1 MVKVPLAG
9 SWARRARA
17 MGTRGTSGGIVGEA
31 REGDGDAGKKTIEI
45 TIWFSNQ
52 GHYCTFTPFSP
63 DRKIARTSYIVKRK
77 E

>member
-1 MVKVPLAG
+1 MVKVPPAG

-17 MGTRGTSGGIVGEA
+17 MATRGTSGGIVGEV
-31 REGDGDAGKKTIEI
+31 REGDGGARKKTIGI
-45 TIWFSNQ
+45 TIRFSNQ

-63 DRKIARTSYIVKRK
+63 GRKIARTSYIVKRR